1 MEGFMVKIICII
13 GKSISEKFLKVI
25 NRLDEDDRE
34 IHIYENMSYIKDV
47 PLKILKYME
56 ELYKE
61 NTIFWILTDNKELI
75 NLIYRIYNQIIDRF
89 LLFTREN
96 SIYHFGSPY
105 CELMKQ
111 NIIPEEGLEKQIE
124 IFEENIILEEKN
136 VISNNENSHEKIQKY
151 YFLKGKLYL
160 FEPILAQKGKKI
172 ILFADEK
179 KIKKFEVHCYWIFKG
194 TWMQKQLF
202 YIKKYAYIGLYE
214 SISDEIRQFL
224 EQLTD
229 KIIELG
235 YFHKVFLVRMLSDLC
250 DCLREEAG
258 EFKLLIYSFL
268 VLKFKMGCYTKD
280 MVQQIQSKKFTIYNQ
295 IYLWGQ
301 LNRIGLI
308 YPELKSIDSK
318 ILYRNILN
326 RFREELKDYLMP
338 IPHKE
343 RSKDFILVIT
353 VQFLSEGHAPT
364 RTVLERIY
372 TLGKLMGKK
381 VFLLNTRELTTILG
395 YFPLY
400 DEYRRNI
407 IEDYDTKEKYYYKDY
422 EFPFYQVPDE
432 MPEFGRVEEILKF
445 IRRIKPYMIM
455 VIGNASIVGS
465 LCGDIVPT
473 ICIPVTFSTIPFK
486 NNQYICVGRHLEDEE
501 RTNLKEAGYP
511 IEHIIEGTFTFE
523 LKRQQR
529 KFTRKQLGLPED
541 KFLLIVIGIRL
552 STELN
557 ETFFNYLTQ
566 TFVYGTHLVFV
577 GKLDNY
583 DDWCEMYPNLKE
595 HSTSLGIQEDVL
607 AIAEL
612 CNLYINPYRIG
623 GGFSLAESFS
633 KGLPGVTINFGDVAA
648 AAGSDF
654 CVENY
659 KEMVLQIKRY
669 IEDKEYYIKMSK
681 KAKER
686 VEQLT
691 NSKAAM
697 EEILEK
703 AEKGSLFF

>member
-1 MEGFMVKIICII
+1 MIKVICII
-13 GKSISEKFLKVI
+13 GESISEEFLKVI
-25 NRLDEDDRE
+25 NKLDKDDRE

-47 PLKILKYME
+47 PLKILKYIE
-56 ELYKE
+56 ELYE
-61 NTIFWILTDNKELI
+61 EDTIFWILIDSKELI

-89 LLFTREN
+89 LLFAGEN
-96 SIYHFGSPY
+96 SIYHLESPY
-105 CELMKQ
+105 RELMKQ
-111 NIIPEEGLEKQIE
+111 DIMPEEDLKKQIE
-124 IFEENIILEEKN
+124 ILEENITLEEKN

-160 FEPILAQKGKKI
+160 FEPILSQKQKKI
-172 ILFADEK
+172 IFFIDEK
-179 KIKKFEVHCYWIFKG
+179 KIKKFEDYCYWIFKG

-202 YIKKYAYIGLYE
+202 YVKKYAYIGLYE
-214 SISDEIRQFL
+214 NISDDIRKFL
-224 EQLTD
+224 DQLTN
-229 KIIELG
+229 KILGLG
-235 YFHKVFLVRMLSDLC
+235 YFHKVFLIRMLSDLC

-280 MVQQIQSKKFTIYNQ
+280 MVEQIQSEKFTIYNQ
-295 IYLWGQ
+295 IYLLGQ
-301 LNRIGLI
+301 LNRIGLT
-308 YPELKSIDSK
+308 YPELKSVDSK
-318 ILYRNILN
+318 ILYRNILD
-326 RFREELKDYLMP
+326 RFREELKEYLIP
-338 IPHKE
+338 IPQTK

-353 VQFLSEGHAPT
+353 VQFLSENHAPT
-364 RTVLERIY
+364 RTALERVY
-372 TLGKLMGKK
+372 TLGKWMGKR
-381 VFLLNTRELTTILG
+381 VFLLNTRELATILG
-395 YFPLY
+395 YLPLY
-400 DEYRRNI
+400 DVYHRNI
-407 IEDYDTKEKYYYKDY
+407 INDYDIKTKYYYKDY
-422 EFPFYQVPDE
+422 EFSFCQIPDE

-455 VIGNASIVGS
+455 VIGNASIVGDI
-465 LCGDIVPT
+465 CGDIVPT

-486 NNQYICVGRHLEDEE
+486 DNQYICIGRHLEDEE

-511 IEHIIEGTFTFE
+511 VEHIIEGTFTFD

-557 ETFFNYLTQ
+557 ETFFHYLTQ
-566 TFVYGTHLVFV
+566 TFMFGAHLVFV
-577 GKLDNY
+577 GRLDNY

-595 HSTSLGIQEDVL
+595 HSSSLGMQEDVL
-607 AIAEL
+607 AIVEL

-623 GGFSLAESFS
+623 GGFSLAECFS
-633 KGLPGVTINFGDVAA
+633 KGLPAVTINFGDVAA

-654 CVENY
+654 YVKNY
-659 KEMVLQIKRY
+659 EEMVLQIKRY
-669 IEDKEYYIKMSK
+669 IEDKQYYIEMSK

-703 AEKGSLFF
+703 AKKGSLFF